1 MHQVECLPLIVFKVL
16 PPAVYLRV
24 TENVH
29 HIVAFIEGIIRNGH
43 AYATKEG
50 ERECFILFRMNALFC
65 SISVIYSVR
74 FCCRGC
80 IL

>member
-1 MHQVECLPLIVFKVL
+1 MSPVVVPEVI

-29 HIVAFIEGIIRNGH
+29 HIVGFIEGIIRNGH

-50 ERECFILFRMNALFC
+50 ECGRLD
-65 SISVIYSVR
+65 
-74 FCCRGC
+74 
-80 IL
+80 